1 CSTPDKCGDER
12 LWVGESG
19 EKLSSIIQG
28 LISYGEIIPDL
39 DAKDFSKLLSKL
51 MRDQVVRPRYGTH
64 PQLSILGPLEA
75 RLLSADRIILG
86 GLNEGVWPVLSKT
99 DPFLSRGMRGAV
111 GLSLPERRFG
121 LAAHD
126 FAELATCSDVIIT
139 RSITSEGSPNI
150 ASRWLWRLQALMN
163 GALGKKATELL
174 YTSDH
179 YIEWSRGL
187 DAVSLEEYNDS
198 QISEPTPSPELM
210 NRWPNE
216 RKLSVTS
223 ITKMIRDPYSI
234 YARYIL
240 NLAPLEAL
248 NMDIG
253 SREYGTAMH
262 DGLENFFEIHKEKL
276 PINAIELL
284 SHELNKSQTEAG
296 FNDNEIYRNKIS
308 TEKIAANIIS
318 WMQSKFSAGWSIVA
332 NEKKTE
338 LLFKK
343 LDFTLTAKVDL
354 IMKNENEYAII
365 DYKTGEPPSAKEVN
379 AGFDPQLPLSGYLLN
394 KGAFIDIGPVTVT
407 KLDYVRVKAK
417 LGAKGVETQLG
428 VKKGSL
434 TIDELISDGAHN
446 LEKLVT
452 EFDKRETI
460 YYCQPR
466 LKYTYDYS
474 DYDHLA
480 RRNEWV
486 RLASDVDA

>member
-1 CSTPDKCGDER
+1 
-12 LWVGESG
+12 
-19 EKLSSIIQG
+19 
-28 LISYGEIIPDL
+28 
-39 DAKDFSKLLSKL
+39 
-51 MRDQVVRPRYGTH
+51 
-64 PQLSILGPLEA
+64 
-75 RLLSADRIILG
+75 
-86 GLNEGVWPVLSKT
+86 
-99 DPFLSRGMRGAV
+99 
-111 GLSLPERRFG
+111 
-121 LAAHD
+121 
-126 FAELATCSDVIIT
+126 
-139 RSITSEGSPNI
+139 
-150 ASRWLWRLQALMN
+150 
-163 GALGKKATELL
+163 
-174 YTSDH
+174 
-179 YIEWSRGL
+179 
-187 DAVSLEEYNDS
+187 
-198 QISEPTPSPELM
+198 
-210 NRWPNE
+210 
-216 RKLSVTS
+216 
-223 ITKMIRDPYSI
+223 
-234 YARYIL
+234 
-240 NLAPLEAL
+240 
-248 NMDIG
+248 
-253 SREYGTAMH
+253 
-262 DGLENFFEIHKEKL
+262 
-276 PINAIELL
+276 
-284 SHELNKSQTEAG
+284 
-296 FNDNEIYRNKIS
+296 
-308 TEKIAANIIS
+308 
-318 WMQSKFSAGWSIVA
+318 MQSKFSAGWSIVA
-332 NEKKTE
+332 NEKKAE